1 MLNPNNKIITEITPL
16 SEKDSFYLVDRY
28 KDSFNYPIHRH
39 AEYELNFVSY
49 CAGARRVVGDSI
61 EEVGDFD
68 LVLVGNG
75 IEHAWEQAECQSKH
89 IREITLQFSRDLFGD
104 SLLNKTTMDSIRRM
118 LDRSSHG
125 ICFGIETIMKVYG
138 HLDNITKMEVG
149 FDRMIQLVMMLHE
162 LAESDDYRVLSSSSF
177 SNAPVSTDSRRVSK
191 VQRHIESHFREE
203 IRLQELADLGGM
215 SPTAFSRFFKLRTG
229 RSISDYIIDIRLGN
243 ATRLL
248 VDSTMSV
255 AEICYDCG
263 FNNVSHFNRIFR
275 KKKGCSPREFR
286 ETYKRHKA
294 LI

>member
-1 MLNPNNKIITEITPL
+1 MHNPNTKIITEITPL
-16 SEKDSFYLVDRY
+16 SEKDSFYLIDRY

-39 AEYELNFVSY
+39 AEFELNFVSH
-49 CAGARRVVGDSI
+49 CSGARRVVGDSI
-61 EEVGDFD
+61 EQIGDFD

-75 IEHAWEQAECQSKH
+75 IEHAWEQGECQSKR

-104 SLLNKTTMDSIRRM
+104 SFLNKTTMDSIRKM
-118 LDRSSHG
+118 LDRSSNG
-125 ICFGIETIMKVYG
+125 ICFGLETIMRVYG
-138 HLDNITKMEVG
+138 HLDNITKMAVG

-177 SNAPVSTDSRRVSK
+177 TNAPASVDSRRVHK
-191 VQRHIESHFREE
+191 VQMYIQEHYKEE
-203 IRLQELADLGGM
+203 IRLNELAGLVGM

-229 RSISDYIIDIRLGN
+229 RSISDYMIDIRLGN

-248 VDSTMSV
+248 ADSSMSV

-286 ETYKRHKA
+286 ETYKRHRI
-294 LI
+294 LV

>member
-118 LDRSSHG
+118 LDRSSNG

-138 HLDNITKMEVG
+138 HLNNITKMEVG

-177 SNAPVSTDSRRVSK
+177 SNAPREYRFAQGKQGAAAYREPFQRRDTP
-191 VQRHIESHFREE
+191 
-203 IRLQELADLGGM
+203 AG
-215 SPTAFSRFFKLRTG
+215 AG
-229 RSISDYIIDIRLGN
+229 RSGRDVANCLQPLLQTAHRSVDFRLIIDIRLGN

>member
-1 MLNPNNKIITEITPL
+1 MLNPNNKIMTEITPL
-16 SEKDSFYLVDRY
+16 SDKDSFYLVDRY

-39 AEYELNFVSY
+39 AEYELNFVSH
-49 CAGARRVVGDSI
+49 CQGARRVVGDSI

-75 IEHAWEQAECQSKH
+75 IEHAWEQAGCKSKR
-89 IREITLQFSRDLFGD
+89 IREITLQFSRDLFGETM
-104 SLLNKTTMDSIRRM
+104 LNKTTMDSIRQM
-118 LDRSSHG
+118 LDRSSNG

-138 HLDNITKMEVG
+138 HLNNITKMEAG

-177 SNAPVSTDSRRVSK
+177 TSAPVTTDSRRVRK
-191 VQRHIESHFREE
+191 VQQYIQEHFKEE
-203 IRLQELADLGGM
+203 IRLQELADLVGM

-229 RSISDYIIDIRLGN
+229 RSISDYIIDIRLGT

-275 KKKGCSPREFR
+275 KKKCCSPREFR
-286 ETYKRHKA
+286 ETYKRHKV
-294 LI
+294 LV

>member
-61 EEVGDFD
+61 EEIGDFD

-75 IEHAWEQAECQSKH
+75 IEHAWEQADCHSKR

-104 SLLNKTTMDSIRRM
+104 SLLNKTTMDSIRLM
-118 LDRSSHG
+118 LDRSSNG

-138 HLDNITKMEVG
+138 HLNNITKMEVG

-177 SNAPVSTDSRRVSK
+177 TNAPVSTDSRRVRK
-191 VQRHIESHFREE
+191 VRQHIESHFREE
-203 IRLQELADLGGM
+203 IRLQELADLVGM

>member
-1 MLNPNNKIITEITPL
+1 MHNPNTKIITEITPL
-16 SEKDSFYLVDRY
+16 SEKDSFYLIDRY

-39 AEYELNFVSY
+39 AEFELNFVSH
-49 CAGARRVVGDSI
+49 CSGARRVVVDSI
-61 EEVGDFD
+61 EQIGDFA

-75 IEHAWEQAECQSKH
+75 IEHAWEQGECQSKR
-89 IREITLQFSRDLFGD
+89 ILEITLQFSRDLFGD
-104 SLLNKTTMDSIRRM
+104 SFLNKTTMDSIRKM
-118 LDRSSHG
+118 LDRSSNG
-125 ICFGIETIMKVYG
+125 ICFGLETIMRVYG
-138 HLDNITKMEVG
+138 HLDNITKMAVG

-177 SNAPVSTDSRRVSK
+177 TNAPASVDSRRVHK
-191 VQRHIESHFREE
+191 VQMYIQEHYKEE
-203 IRLQELADLGGM
+203 IRLNELAGLVGM

-229 RSISDYIIDIRLGN
+229 RSISDYMIDIRLGN

-248 VDSTMSV
+248 ADSSMSV

-286 ETYKRHKA
+286 ETYKRHRI
-294 LI
+294 LV

>member
-1 MLNPNNKIITEITPL
+1 
-16 SEKDSFYLVDRY
+16 LVDRY
-28 KDSFNYPIHRH
+28 KDAFNYPIHRH
-39 AEYELNFVSY
+39 AEYELNFVSH

-61 EEVGDFD
+61 EEIGDFD

-75 IEHAWEQAECQSKH
+75 IEHAWEQADCSSKR

-104 SLLNKTTMDSIRRM
+104 SFLQKTTMDSIRQM
-118 LDRSSHG
+118 LDRSSNG
-125 ICFGIETIMKVYG
+125 ICFGLETIMRVYG
-138 HLDNITKMEVG
+138 HLDNITKMEAG

-177 SNAPVSTDSRRVSK
+177 TNAPACTDSRRVRK
-191 VQRHIESHFREE
+191 VQQYIQEHFKEE
-203 IRLQELADLGGM
+203 IRLQELANLVGM

-229 RSISDYIIDIRLGN
+229 RSISDYMIDIRLGI

-275 KKKGCSPREFR
+275 RKKGCSPREFR
-286 ETYKRHKA
+286 ETYKRHKI
-294 LI
+294 LV